1 VRILISGAS
10 GLIGRALTDRLRS
23 AGDSVQILVR
33 RKPQAAKDEI
43 WWDIDAGVLDSAR
56 LSGLDA
62 VVHLAG
68 KPIAS
73 RWTEETKQSIRDSR
87 VRGTKKLAELVAQLP
102 QKPKV
107 FISASAVGFYGSRAD
122 ESLDED
128 SPAGAGFLA
137 DVCCEWEA
145 ASWAARD
152 AGIRTVQLRTGIVLS
167 GAGGMLARVL
177 PHFRMGAGGIVG
189 TGQQW
194 LSWISLADALA
205 AIEHVIATA
214 GLVGPVNLTAP
225 QPVPNLEFSR
235 TLARLLGR
243 PTLVP
248 LPAFAVKVLF
258 GEMGEEL
265 LLSGQKVIP
274 KRLTDSG
281 FSFAHPDLDSALH
294 WALTH

>member
-1 VRILISGAS
+1 
-10 GLIGRALTDRLRS
+10 
-23 AGDSVQILVR
+23 
-33 RKPQAAKDEI
+33 
-43 WWDIDAGVLDSAR
+43 
-56 LSGLDA
+56 
-62 VVHLAG
+62 
-68 KPIAS
+68 
-73 RWTEETKQSIRDSR
+73 
-87 VRGTKKLAELVAQLP
+87 
-102 QKPKV
+102 
-107 FISASAVGFYGSRAD
+107 
-122 ESLDED
+122 LDED

>member
-1 VRILISGAS
+1 MRILISGAS